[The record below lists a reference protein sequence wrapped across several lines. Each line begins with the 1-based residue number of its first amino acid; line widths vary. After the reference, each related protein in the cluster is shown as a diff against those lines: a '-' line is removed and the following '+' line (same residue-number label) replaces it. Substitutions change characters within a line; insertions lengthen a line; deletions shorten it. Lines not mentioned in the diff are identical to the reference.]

1 LRAILEAIK
10 LKEKRL
16 IVGIETGNVPGRLG
30 ATVIEVSGMGDNTV
44 LHLLGFRSLPLP
56 QELIATL
63 KALENDGE
71 FDSEEM
77 AGINFLVLHQIS
89 SLFMDLLDDV
99 EIKAEEID
107 LIGLKGLE
115 IGGILLPE
123 DPSTLSEATG
133 SIVATHFCIGFEN
146 SSDAPL
152 PVKESILRSMVAD
165 MIDRFGL
172 ESEMREAAAVALLA
186 NESLF
191 HESCEPCD
199 ARRGAKGS
207 AARSSLKARKR
218 TGLAG
223 DKATPCLYGEF
234 FFPV

>member
-1 LRAILEAIK
+1 MKSLLEAIS

-30 ATVIEVSGMGDNTV
+30 AAVIEVSGMGDDTV
-44 LHLLGFRSLPLP
+44 LNLLGFQSLPLP
-56 QELIATL
+56 QELLATL
-63 KALENDGE
+63 KALENEGE

-89 SLFMDLLDDV
+89 SLFQDLLDDV
-99 EIKAEEID
+99 EIKGEEID

-115 IGGILLPE
+115 AGGNLLPA
-123 DPSTLSEATG
+123 DPSALSEATG
-133 SIVATHFCIGFEN
+133 SIVATHFCIGFDN
-146 SSDAPL
+146 SPDASL
-152 PVKESILRSMVAD
+152 PVKESILRRMVGE

-199 ARRGAKGS
+199 KGRGDRGK
-207 AARSSLKARKR
+207 AARSSLKAKKR
-218 TGLAG
+218 TGRDS